1 MLWSARRFFSINTRG
16 IVCPYLVT
24 PIIIGDNLNRQDYL
38 LLKFKEAIFM
48 KTDRKSNTNT
58 IIRTSKRENP
68 YVMIDKYGLND
79 ERLSWKAK
87 GLLAYLLSK
96 PDDWQVYESDLIK
109 RATDGR
115 DSVRTGL
122 RELEKFGY
130 LSRRQIRGE
139 NGSFGHMEYIIYER
153 PITED
158 LPTDGKPVDGE
169 NPLTE
174 NPSTENPLT
183 ENPLLLNNDLNNN
196 DLNNDCL
203 IEEAEA
209 SSSFNNEIYE
219 ALTTHLPESIYL
231 EGIPVGSAYVQEILL
246 MLQEQFPSQLDPEV
260 VRIAADRYFERT
272 AYLSPDAPN
281 GVKMKI
287 DVRNPVGLFNKA
299 YSEAVQ
305 LYKIKAMKNHQETR
319 F

>member
-1 MLWSARRFFSINTRG
+1 
-16 IVCPYLVT
+16 
-24 PIIIGDNLNRQDYL
+24 
-38 LLKFKEAIFM
+38 M
-48 KTDRKSNTNT
+48 KTDRKSSTNT

-139 NGSFGHMEYIIYER
+139 NGSFGHVEYIIYER
-153 PITED
+153 PVTED
-158 LPTDGKPVDGE
+158 LPDDGKSVDGKK
-169 NPLTE
+169 PMTE
-174 NPSTENPLT
+174 NPSTDFPST

-203 IEEAEA
+203 IEAATEIAVSELN
-209 SSSFNNEIYE
+209 SESFNNEIHK
-219 ALTTHLPESIYL
+219 ALSTYLPESIYL
-231 EGIPVGSAYVQEILL
+231 EGIPAGSAYVEEIFL
-246 MLQEQFPSQLDPEV
+246 MLQEQFPNQLDPEV
-260 VRIAADRYFERT
+260 IRIAADRYFDRT
-272 AYLSPDAPN
+272 AYLAPDAPN

-287 DVRNPVGLFNKA
+287 DVRNPIGLFNKV
-299 YSEAVQ
+299 YSEAIQ
-305 LYKIKAMKNHQETR
+305 LYKIKANRKQ
-319 F
+319 

>member
-1 MLWSARRFFSINTRG
+1 M
-16 IVCPYLVT
+16 
-24 PIIIGDNLNRQDYL
+24 NRQDYL

-48 KTDRKSNTNT
+48 KTDRKSSTNT

-96 PDDWQVYESDLIK
+96 PDDWQVYETDLIK

-139 NGSFGHMEYIIYER
+139 NGSFGHVEYIIYER
-153 PITED
+153 PVTED
-158 LPTDGKPVDGE
+158 IPDDGKSVDGKK
-169 NPLTE
+169 PMTE
-174 NPSTENPLT
+174 NPSTENPST

-203 IEEAEA
+203 IEAATEIAVSE
-209 SSSFNNEIYE
+209 SDSESFNNEIHE
-219 ALTTHLPESIYL
+219 ALSSYLPESIYL
-231 EGIPVGSAYVQEILL
+231 EGIPAGSAYVEEILL
-246 MLQEQFPSQLDPEV
+246 MLQEQFPNQLDPEV
-260 VRIAADRYFERT
+260 IRIAADRYFDRT
-272 AYLSPDAPN
+272 AYLAPDAPN

-287 DVRNPVGLFNKA
+287 DVRNPIGLFNKV
-299 YSEAVQ
+299 YSEAIQ
-305 LYKIKAMKNHQETR
+305 LYKIKANRKQ
-319 F
+319 